1 MAKINFELGVDNIPC
16 VCVDDRYL
24 IYLDVG
30 VVYDTIEADLI
41 PEYVFDIRDY
51 WMLETKRYTL
61 TEIIE
66 KYIKK

>member
-1 MAKINFELGVDNIPC
+1 MAKINFELGTDGTPC

-41 PEYVFDIRDY
+41 PQYVFEIRDY
-51 WMLETKRYTL
+51 WMLETKRMTL
-61 TEIIE
+61 KEITD
-66 KYIKK
+66 KYCQ